1 MKCFAG
7 ENSVSDKYPRKANT
21 ARMGSPTTIPATRKT
36 VLKGFDIG
44 SGLNTGNQVDCFI
57 RDSGMIKIESTQ
69 ILLTLPS
76 RFRI

>member
-36 VLKGFDIG
+36 VLKGFDI
-44 SGLNTGNQVDCFI
+44 
-57 RDSGMIKIESTQ
+57 
-69 ILLTLPS
+69 
-76 RFRI
+76 